1 MFNQNDYLVRV
12 DMNDLLLRLDIS
24 KEDHKKFANLLLA
37 NFFKTLS
44 DDSLFEYMYTST
56 AGHRLK
62 VNRGGCIVDLTTNEL
77 FGTSCVFVVLHSLS
91 LTSRKRTRSM
101 ITSRLFSKSCARKR

>member
-12 DMNDLLLRLDIS
+12 DMNDLLLRLDINN
-24 KEDHKKFANLLLA
+24 KDHKKFANLLLA

-62 VNRGGCIVDLTTNEL
+62 VQNREGCIAYFIIHVL
-77 FGTSCVFVVLHSLS
+77 FFLY
-91 LTSRKRTRSM
+91 
-101 ITSRLFSKSCARKR
+101 